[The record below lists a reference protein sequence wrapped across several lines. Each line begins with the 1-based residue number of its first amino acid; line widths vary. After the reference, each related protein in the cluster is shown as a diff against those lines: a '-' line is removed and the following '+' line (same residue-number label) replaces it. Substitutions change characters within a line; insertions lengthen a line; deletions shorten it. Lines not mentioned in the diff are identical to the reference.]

1 MSTFLHD
8 TTLYHPTEGA
18 KLCPQG
24 EQHPGAAW
32 FDTPDCGKS
41 KPTNAAAVNAEI
53 RTLTEAA
60 QSLQAEADVANSQ
73 LKGQAKAHAEEI
85 ESLNDAHA
93 AALADKDAQI
103 AGLEA
108 DVEKLVQQRDAASAG
123 KDAVQEPAAAMIPP
137 DNDKD
142 GKPGGSEPDSEADK
156 ARKGDIR
163 TEIKALGFGS
173 VPGPRATLEAY
184 EAALADAKAQ
194 AAKAAE

>member
-18 KLCPQG
+18 KLFPQG

-41 KPTNAAAVNAEI
+41 KPVNAAATNAEI

-85 ESLNDAHA
+85 ESLTEAHT
-93 AALADKDAQI
+93 AALAERDAKI

-108 DVEKLVQQRDAASAG
+108 DVEKLVQQRDAAASG
-123 KDAVQEPAAAMIPP
+123 KASTPAAHAMIPP